1 MKLVAMPDTRG
12 PSYLAQYL
20 VVRVDELLVV
30 LDQAEEFLGIVDGT
44 HRLLEDELV
53 VLDGPADLL
62 VYEQGLQSLGPV
74 GQATGLVVPQTSFSG
89 RKTALHGG
97 LMTGRIV
104 VIAAYVT
111 DDPGIRIKY
120 SIASTDYGIA
130 GGRTTDHFAL
140 QVLPD
145 HLLQGLPAG
154 NGQVTPADVLPSNL
168 LTHRLE
174 AEDLS
179 APDSAFQGLRVLAIC
194 SGIPEELPLHPLEA
208 FLEGR

>member
-20 VVRVDELLVV
+20 VVRVDELLVI
-30 LDQAEEFLGIVDGT
+30 LDQAEELLGIVDGT

-74 GQATGLVVPQTSFSG
+74 GEATGLVVSQTGFSS
-89 RKTALHGG
+89 RKAALHGG

-104 VIAAYVT
+104 VVAANVT
-111 DDPGIRIKY
+111 DDPGIRIEY

-130 GGRTTDHFAL
+130 DGRRADHFAL
-140 QVLPD
+140 
-145 HLLQGLPAG
+145 
-154 NGQVTPADVLPSNL
+154 
-168 LTHRLE
+168 
-174 AEDLS
+174 
-179 APDSAFQGLRVLAIC
+179 
-194 SGIPEELPLHPLEA
+194 
-208 FLEGR
+208 